1 MADSQTLSS
10 STASHRPRTGR
21 ASRQPDVPVPF
32 RYQYSEADCVPTTFL
47 NGIARLFGRGEI
59 PPLVIQ
65 RVYTYTLNGVS
76 RSNTLGDGTDEWGI
90 RLTAEWLGSYKEN
103 RFALRTEYLRGA
115 EVHVKRGNQLVACLN
130 TGGVALCNLHIGGGI
145 WHYVLAIKADPE
157 GLSFFDP
164 YFQRTVKGLGGLAQ
178 RLHDDPDGANLW
190 VERDWL
196 DTYSNRK
203 RYCFGSIRNREAVLL
218 WRRKR

>member
-1 MADSQTLSS
+1 M
-10 STASHRPRTGR
+10 
-21 ASRQPDVPVPF
+21 
-32 RYQYSEADCVPTTFL
+32 
-47 NGIARLFGRGEI
+47 
-59 PPLVIQ
+59 IQ

-90 RLTAEWLGSYKEN
+90 RVTAEWLGAYKEGQ
-103 RFALRTEYLRGA
+103 FALKTEYLRGT
-115 EVHVKRGNQLVACLN
+115 EVHVKRGNQLVGCLN
-130 TGGVALCNLHIGGGI
+130 TGGVGLCNLHIGGNV

-164 YFQRTVKGLGGLAQ
+164 YFQRTLKGLNGSAQ

-203 RYCFGSIRNREAVLL
+203 RYCFGSVRNREAVLL

>member
-1 MADSQTLSS
+1 M
-10 STASHRPRTGR
+10 
-21 ASRQPDVPVPF
+21 
-32 RYQYSEADCVPTTFL
+32 PTTFL
-47 NGIARLFGRGEI
+47 NGIARLFGRSEI

-90 RLTAEWLGSYKEN
+90 RVTAEWLGSYREG
-103 RFALRTEYLRGA
+103 RFALKTEYLRGT
-115 EVHVKRGNQLVACLN
+115 EVHVRRGNQIVGCLN

-145 WHYVLAIKADPE
+145 WHYAMAIKADPE

-164 YFQRTVKGLGGLAQ
+164 YYSRSIKGMSGKVE

-218 WRRKR
+218 WRRPKR

>member
-1 MADSQTLSS
+1 MADSRTLSS
-10 STASHRPRTGR
+10 SSSTSHRPRSGR

-32 RYQYSEADCVPTTFL
+32 RYQFSEADCVPTTFL

-90 RLTAEWLGSYKEN
+90 RVTAEWLGAYKEGK
-103 RFALRTEYLRGA
+103 FALKTEYLRGT
-115 EVHVKRGNQLVACLN
+115 EVHVRRGNQLVGCLN
-130 TGGVALCNLHIGGGI
+130 TGGGI
-145 WHYVLAIKADPE
+145 WHYVMAIKADPE

-164 YFQRTVKGLGGLAQ
+164 YFQRTVKGLNGSAL

-203 RYCFGSIRNREAVLL
+203 RYCFGTIRNREAVLL